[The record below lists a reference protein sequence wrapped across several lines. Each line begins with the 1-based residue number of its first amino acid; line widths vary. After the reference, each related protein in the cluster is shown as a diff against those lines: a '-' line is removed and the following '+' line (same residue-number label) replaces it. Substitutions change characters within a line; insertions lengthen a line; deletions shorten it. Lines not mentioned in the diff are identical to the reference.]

1 MPTEFKLNTGATI
14 PAIGFGTWQD
24 ADAQEDAVFHALKA
38 GYRHIDTARIYG
50 TEAAVA
56 KGIKKAGVPRER
68 LFLTTKLWN
77 NAHHP
82 DDVEKAL
89 DASLKDLETD
99 YVDLFLIHWP
109 VAFARGD
116 EPFPKD
122 SNDKPKVESIDYVDT
137 YKALEKVYKNGKAKA
152 IGISNFSKAELDRV
166 LKECEV
172 VPAVHQMELHPWLQQ
187 KGFSDFHREKGIHI
201 THYSPLG
208 NQNAI
213 YGDKVGK
220 VIEDPVLV
228 EIGKKHNKS
237 SAQVALAWGI
247 ARGQSVIPKSKTPER
262 IEQNLQGDFK
272 LDAEDVKKIAAIDKK
287 IRFNESSDAFGYNFF
302 SDLDGKQ

>member
-1 MPTEFKLNTGATI
+1 MPTEFKLNTGAAI
-14 PAIGFGTWQD
+14 PAVGFGTWQD
-24 ADAQEDAVFHALKA
+24 ADAQEDAVSHALKS
-38 GYRHIDTARIYG
+38 GYKHIDTARIYG

-56 KGIKKAGVPRER
+56 KGIKKSGVPRER
-68 LFLTTKLWN
+68 LFITTKLWN

-109 VAFARGD
+109 VAFGRGD

-122 SNDKPKVESIDYVDT
+122 SNDKPKVEKIDYVDT
-137 YKALEKVYKNGKAKA
+137 YKALEKLCKKGKAKA
-152 IGISNFSKAELDRV
+152 IGISNFSKAELERV
-166 LKECEV
+166 LKECEI

-187 KGFSDFHREKGIHI
+187 KDFSEFHKQNGIHI
-201 THYSPLG
+201 THYSPFG
-208 NQNAI
+208 NQNSI

-220 VIEDPVLV
+220 LIEDPVLV
-228 EIGKKHNKS
+228 EVGKKYNKS

-272 LDAEDVKKIAAIDKK
+272 LDEEDLKKIAAIDKK
-287 IRFNESSDAFGYNFF
+287 IRFNDSSESFGYNFF
-302 SDLDGKQ
+302 TDLDGKK